1 MLNFNLS
8 SAAHWTVHLK
18 CKKFAC
24 ENYIGENVEEASFWE
39 MCLNSTKT
47 TVHWRHGDGDIE
59 KFKYFCFQHS
69 TDMTIPPSPK
79 LHNSQFLHKLT
90 MAFIMQQWLVQDWR
104 QAPVVWWHSQP
115 LLAAFWRDLD
125 KCRDQ
130 CCIINVNVS
139 HRKQTYHRA
148 QCLFHAYR
156 SNKSSCHFPL
166 PSKIINKFD
175 Q

>member
-1 MLNFNLS
+1 MQK
-8 SAAHWTVHLK
+8 V
-18 CKKFAC
+18 
-24 ENYIGENVEEASFWE
+24 
-39 MCLNSTKT
+39 CLRKL
-47 TVHWRHGDGDIE
+47 HWRKCWGGKLLRNVSQLDKNYCSLATRWRWHWKVQIFLFPTFHWHDNSPFPQKTSQLTVFTQTHDG
-59 KFKYFCFQHS
+59 FHHAAVV
-69 TDMTIPPSPK
+69 SPG
-79 LHNSQFLHKLT
+79 LAPGSSGL
-90 MAFIMQQWLVQDWR
+90 MA
-104 QAPVVWWHSQP
+104 PP

-148 QCLFHAYR
+148 QCLFHAYW